1 MKRFGSFL
9 WVLILLRFGVPGVL
23 AEQQLVVARG
33 AIAVALPLNDA
44 IAVLRKEYNVDLS
57 LRSAGGTEMGMEA
70 LGANS
75 AHIALCS
82 RELTP
87 VDRADY
93 PRIQFTEIPIGLQML
108 AMAVSRDVW
117 MGGVHA
123 LNAKQVRAI
132 YEGRITNWQQV
143 GGPNLPIKV
152 FMNDAGRGQWEIFA
166 LWLYKELKL
175 APLWRG
181 AKVKEI
187 RETRNML
194 EFTPGS
200 FALLPPNSADR
211 RNVFPLA
218 IDEGSGILVEP
229 TLDNVFKGRY
239 PLGRPLLLVVND
251 RPTGAVKVVVDF
263 MTGERGQALVKQYG
277 YVTLAEL
284 KAARETQ

>member
-1 MKRFGSFL
+1 MKRLASFL
-9 WVLILLRFGVPGVL
+9 CLLVLLRFLVPGAL
-23 AEQQLVVARG
+23 AQQHSVVARG
-33 AIAVALPLNDA
+33 AIAVALPVSGA
-44 IAVLRKEYNVDLS
+44 VGVLRKEYQIDLS
-57 LRSAGGTEMGMEA
+57 LRSAGGTGMGLDA
-70 LGANS
+70 LGENS
-75 AHIALCS
+75 AQIALCS

-87 VDRADY
+87 MDRAEY
-93 PRIQFTEIPIGLQML
+93 PKIQFTEIPIGLQML

-123 LNAKQVRAI
+123 LNVNQVRAI

-152 FMNDAGRGQWEIFA
+152 FMNDVGRGQWEIFA

-175 APLWRG
+175 APIWRG

-218 IDEGSGILVEP
+218 IDEGSGTPVEP
-229 TLDNVFKGRY
+229 TLDNVFKGKY
-239 PLGRPLLLVVND
+239 PLSRPLLLVVND

-263 MTGERGQALVKQYG
+263 MTGERGQALVQQYG

-284 KAARETQ
+284 KAAKESQ